1 MTNFAAAEPDPL
13 AERARA
19 RLGMVLQDK
28 WRLDSLLGVGGMAAV
43 YAATHRNGKRVA
55 VKMMHKDLSH
65 DGEVKRRFLQE
76 GYAAN
81 AIQHDGAVS
90 VLDDDVAPDGSA
102 FIVMELLEGE
112 TLEARWEKAGRR
124 MAPREVLAIV
134 DQVLDVLGAAHAKNV
149 VHRDIKPENL
159 FVTKQGLVKVLDF
172 GIARV
177 MEARQQQAQTS
188 TRAGT
193 VMGTPAF
200 MAPEQALAHWDEVDG
215 RTDLWA
221 LGATMFTLLTGRHV
235 HEGATANEQLVRA
248 ATTHPLSIA
257 QVAPD
262 VPPAVRDIVD
272 KALAFEQARR
282 WPDAVTMQQAVQAA
296 LVTMGGA
303 EALAVSGRRTVMSSP
318 TMPSASGTT
327 GGAAT
332 MLDTTRAESARTSL
346 EKERD
351 AQAAE
356 ATRMRAAIADLTQR
370 YGAAKKAAAD
380 SLARLEAAR
389 AERSSLEQ
397 QFKRQVGT
405 RTAAVEE
412 ARKVVRGQ
420 MAALARRAIADKPV
434 FGADFDGAREQIA
447 KLDAAAEAAR
457 RDVDV
462 HARALAVYDPQG
474 MRTGIVLLGVA
485 AALLLALVIAPIV
498 WRATMVEPP
507 PVLHPPAA
515 GQGQTAP

>member
-1 MTNFAAAEPDPL
+1 MTNIAPASDDPQTV
-13 AERARA
+13 RASA
-19 RLGMVLQDK
+19 RLGMVLQEK
-28 WRLDSLLGVGGMAAV
+28 WRLDAVLGVGGMAAV

-55 VKMMHKDLSH
+55 VKMMHKDLSEN
-65 DGEVKRRFLQE
+65 DEVKRRFLQE

-102 FIVMELLEGE
+102 FIVMELLEGDTIE
-112 TLEARWEKAGRR
+112 GRWEKAGRH

-134 DQVLDVLGAAHAKNV
+134 DQVLDVLAAAHEKNV

-159 FVTKQGLVKVLDF
+159 FLTKTGLVKVLDF

-177 MEARQQQAQTS
+177 LEARQQRQTS
-188 TRAGT
+188 TRADT

-221 LGATMFTLLTGRHV
+221 VGATMFTLLTGRHV
-235 HEGATANEQLVRA
+235 HEGVTANEQLVRA

-257 QVAPD
+257 QVTPD

-272 KALAFEQARR
+272 RALEFERQRR
-282 WPDAVTMQQAVQAA
+282 WADAASMQQAVQAA
-296 LVTMGGA
+296 LATMGGA
-303 EALAVSGRRTVMSSP
+303 EPLAVASGRRTVMSSQVSSP
-318 TMPSASGTT
+318 TMQSVSA

-332 MLDTTRAESARTSL
+332 MLDTTRAETARAAW

-351 AQAAE
+351 THSEE
-356 ATRMRAAIADLTQR
+356 ATRMRASIADLTQR
-370 YGAAKKAAAD
+370 YTATKKGSAEAL
-380 SLARLEAAR
+380 SRLEAVR
-389 AERSSLEQ
+389 AERASLEG
-397 QFKRQVGT
+397 QFKKQVGT

-420 MAALARRAIADKPV
+420 MVTVARRAIGDKATFAADY
-434 FGADFDGAREQIA
+434 DGARDQIA
-447 KLDAAAEAAR
+447 KLDAAADAAR
-457 RDVDV
+457 RDVEL
-462 HARALAVYDPQG
+462 HTRALAVYDASA
-474 MRTGIVLLGVA
+474 MRTGIVLMGVV
-485 AALLLALVIAPIV
+485 AALLLALIIAPIV
-498 WRATMVEPP
+498 WRATMVEAPPLPTPP
-507 PVLHPPAA
+507 PA
-515 GQGQTAP
+515 GQTTP